1 MGRSLRN
8 PDEIE
13 VALGIAVGY
22 LAGSVTFG
30 YWLVRLFKHEDVRT
44 RGSGNVGATNVWR
57 TYGAWYGVPVVVLD
71 TAKGFVP
78 AFVFAHTV
86 SPLAGVLAGAGAMV
100 GHARPIFL
108 RFEKGGKMVAT
119 TGGAFL
125 GVAPLVGGVAA
136 VVWLVAFAVTR
147 YASVASMLAALSL
160 PVASWLLGYSW
171 PVIVFATL
179 AAAAV
184 VFLHRANLKRLLS
197 RRGEPIRAQEAR
209 SARTSYAATGRA
221 NPLSSTSP
229 TGTASTVV
237 LDGRVQPL
245 ADQALPGFGSR
256 A

>member
-13 VALGIAVGY
+13 VVLGIVVGY

-30 YWLVRLFKHEDVRT
+30 YWLVRIFKHEDVRK
-44 RGSGNVGATNVWR
+44 RGSGNIGATNVWR

-125 GVAPLVGGVAA
+125 GVAPLVAAVAA

-184 VFLHRANLKRLLS
+184 VFLHRANLKRLVHGEENRFVL
-197 RRGEPIRAQEAR
+197 RRCGAREP
-209 SARTSYAATGRA
+209 RTQR
-221 NPLSSTSP
+221 
-229 TGTASTVV
+229 
-237 LDGRVQPL
+237 
-245 ADQALPGFGSR
+245 PGVR
-256 A
+256 TP

>member
-1 MGRSLRN
+1 VGRSLRN

-13 VALGIAVGY
+13 VVLGIVVGY

-30 YWLVRLFKHEDVRT
+30 YWLVRIFKHEDVRT

-57 TYGAWYGVPVVVLD
+57 TYGPWYGVPVVVLD

-78 AFVFAHTV
+78 AFVFAHTI

-119 TGGAFL
+119 TGGVFL
-125 GVAPLVGGVAA
+125 GVAPLVAAVAA
-136 VVWLVAFAVTR
+136 VVWLVAFALTR

-160 PVASWLLGYSW
+160 PLAAWLLGYSW
-171 PVIVFATL
+171 PVIVLATL

-184 VFLHRANLKRLLS
+184 VFLHRANLRRLVHGEENRFDL
-197 RRGEPIRAQEAR
+197 RRRRARGPRTPTPGVR
-209 SARTSYAATGRA
+209 S
-221 NPLSSTSP
+221 P
-229 TGTASTVV
+229 
-237 LDGRVQPL
+237 
-245 ADQALPGFGSR
+245 
-256 A
+256 

>member
-13 VALGIAVGY
+13 VVLGIVVGY

-30 YWLVRLFKHEDVRT
+30 YWLVRIFKHEDVRT
-44 RGSGNVGATNVWR
+44 HGSGNIGATNVWR

-125 GVAPLVGGVAA
+125 GVAPLVGAVAGI
-136 VVWLVAFAVTR
+136 VWLIAFAVTR

-160 PVASWLLGYSW
+160 PLASWLLGYSW
-171 PVIVFATL
+171 PVIVFAAL

-184 VFLHRANLKRLLS
+184 VFLHRANLKRLVHGEENRFVLRRRRARES
-197 RRGEPIRAQEAR
+197 RTQRPGV
-209 SARTSYAATGRA
+209 RT
-221 NPLSSTSP
+221 P
-229 TGTASTVV
+229 
-237 LDGRVQPL
+237 
-245 ADQALPGFGSR
+245 
-256 A
+256 

>member
-13 VALGIAVGY
+13 VVLGIVVGY

-30 YWLVRLFKHEDVRT
+30 YWLIRIFKHEDVRK

-57 TYGAWYGVPVVVLD
+57 TYGPWYGVPVVVLD

-86 SPLAGVLAGAGAMV
+86 SPLAGVLAGAGAML

-108 RFEKGGKMVAT
+108 RFERGGKMVAT

-136 VVWLVAFAVTR
+136 IVWLSAFLLTR
-147 YASVASMLAALSL
+147 YASVASILAAVSL
-160 PVASWLLGYSW
+160 PIASYLLGYSW
-171 PVIVFATL
+171 PVIVFATC

-184 VFLHRANLKRLLS
+184 IFLHRANLKRLLHGEENRFVLLK
-197 RRGEPIRAQEAR
+197 RRGAR
-209 SARTSYAATGRA
+209 KPRRRSPGVRT
-221 NPLSSTSP
+221 P
-229 TGTASTVV
+229 
-237 LDGRVQPL
+237 
-245 ADQALPGFGSR
+245 
-256 A
+256 